1 MMYSNFC
8 FLWSVIQACFLPPQ
22 AGENTLNRR
31 SLAKERKGA
40 NKTMLELKNIRKSYV
55 SGDQTVIALDDVSL
69 AFREKEFV
77 SILGASGSGKTTMLN
92 IIGGL
97 DQYTSGDL
105 IINGRSTKEYKDR
118 DWDSY
123 RNHRIGF
130 VFQSYN
136 LIPHQTVLSN
146 VELALTLSGV
156 SKAERRRR
164 ATEVLNR
171 VGLGDQLHKRPSQMS
186 GGQMQRVAIARAL
199 VNDPDILLADEPTG
213 ALDTKT
219 SVQIMDLLREISAD
233 KLIIMVTHN
242 PELAEQYS
250 TRIVRLQDGKLLS
263 DSDPYIPE
271 PVQAVSEKPAK
282 KEKTSMSFGTALA
295 LSLNNLMTKK
305 GRTLL
310 TAFAGSIGI
319 IGIALILSLSSGVQ
333 DYIDGVQEDTL
344 ASYPV
349 QIEARSVDLTSMLS
363 SAAQM
368 KVESD
373 HPLDKVYS
381 SNIMGDMTELMQTQ
395 VQTNNLENYKAYL
408 DEHQDEYMAYAN
420 EISYGYS
427 VTPQVYTTLDDGS
440 VQRVN
445 PSPVIDE
452 MGMGTMMSANPMMSA
467 YSENYNVFTEL
478 RENETLRD
486 AEYELLEGSW
496 PENYDEIVLIVDP
509 HNEVSDY
516 TLYTLGFKDLSEVS
530 EMIQSSQDGETFT
543 TDDLTFT
550 YDELIGKTFSLITA
564 ADYYEDE
571 DGDGV
576 WNDRRGDDDYMK
588 ETVADGVQ
596 LKIVGIVRNTER
608 AAGVPG
614 GVGYTHALTEYIIKQ
629 ADNSAIVAAQ
639 KADPETDVLTGKPFD
654 ADAEQETAEEEPAAE
669 EAAPESAALTD
680 EQKAAL
686 APMAQSMG
694 MDPETMTDEQW
705 MQVAMAARQAQAEQ
719 AETAGPSD
727 ETLAVLTEMG
737 IDPASLSEEQLAYL
751 STMTPDQVRTM
762 MESYAAPTTNTYEGN
777 LENFGTADL
786 DSPASIYI
794 YPKSFEDKEAITDLI
809 ADYNAL
815 CTAEGREEDTL
826 DYTDLVGL
834 LMSSVTTII
843 NAISYVLIAF
853 VGISLVVSSIMI
865 GIITYISV
873 LERTKEIGILRAIGA
888 SKRDISNVFNAETL
902 IVGFVSGAM
911 GILITLL
918 LLIPTNI
925 IIDNLT
931 GIAGL
936 AALPVAG
943 AVILVVI
950 SMLLT
955 FIAGLIPS
963 RMAARKDPV
972 VALRSE

>member
-1 MMYSNFC
+1 
-8 FLWSVIQACFLPPQ
+8 
-22 AGENTLNRR
+22 
-31 SLAKERKGA
+31 
-40 NKTMLELKNIRKSYV
+40 MLELKNIRKSYV
-55 SGDQTVIALDDVSL
+55 SGDQTVMALDDVSL

-77 SILGASGSGKTTMLN
+77 SILGASGSGKTTLLN

-105 IINGRSTKEYKDR
+105 IIGGRSTKEYKDR

-136 LIPHQTVLSN
+136 LIPHQSVLSN

-199 VNDPDILLADEPTG
+199 VNNPDILLADEPTG

-242 PELAEQYS
+242 PELAEKYS

-271 PVQAVSEKPAK
+271 PVQAVSGKPAK
-282 KEKTSMSFGTALA
+282 KEKTSMSFSTALS

-368 KVESD
+368 KSESD
-373 HPLDKVYS
+373 HPLDKIYS

-395 VQTNNLENYKAYL
+395 VQTNNLESYKSYL
-408 DEHQDEYMAYAN
+408 ETHEEEYMAYAN

-440 VQRVN
+440 VQRIN

-452 MGMGTMMSANPMMSA
+452 MGMGAMMSSNPMMSA

-478 RENETLRD
+478 RENKTLRD

-496 PENYDEIVLIVDP
+496 PESYDEIVLIVDP

-530 EMIQSSQDGETFT
+530 EMMQSSQDGETFT

-550 YDELIGKTFSLITA
+550 YDQLIGKTFSLLTA

-576 WNDRRGDDDYMK
+576 WNDRRDDEDYMK
-588 ETVADGVQ
+588 ETVAEGVQ
-596 LKIVGIVRNTER
+596 LKIVGIVRNAER
-608 AAGVPG
+608 SGGVPG
-614 GVGYTHALTEYIIKQ
+614 GIGYTHDLTEYIIEQ

-654 ADAEQETAEEEPAAE
+654 ADTEQQPAEEEPAAE
-669 EAAPESAALTD
+669 ESAPGSAALTD
-680 EQKAAL
+680 EQKTAL

-719 AETAGPSD
+719 SETSGPSD

-737 IDPASLSEEQLAYL
+737 IDPASLSEEQLTYL
-751 STMTPDQVRTM
+751 STMTPDQVRAM

-777 LENFGTADL
+777 LENFGMADL
-786 DSPASIYI
+786 DSPSSIYI

-815 CTAEGREEDTL
+815 CTAEGREEDSL

-834 LMSSVTTII
+834 LMSSVTTIV

-918 LLIPTNI
+918 LLIPANMI
-925 IIDNLT
+925 IEHLT

-936 AALPVAG
+936 AVLPVAG
-943 AVILVVI
+943 AVILVVN

-963 RMAARKDPV
+963 KMAARKDPV

>member
-1 MMYSNFC
+1 
-8 FLWSVIQACFLPPQ
+8 
-22 AGENTLNRR
+22 
-31 SLAKERKGA
+31 
-40 NKTMLELKNIRKSYV
+40 MLELKNIRKSYI
-55 SGDQTVIALDDVSL
+55 SGDQTVMALDDVSL

-156 SKAERRRR
+156 TKAERRKR
-164 ATEVLNR
+164 AEEVLKR

-219 SVQIMDLLREISAD
+219 SVQIMDLLQEISKD

-242 PELAEQYS
+242 PELAEKYS
-250 TRIVRLQDGKLLS
+250 TRIVRLQDGKLTS
-263 DSDPYIPE
+263 DSNPYQPESE
-271 PVQAVSEKPAK
+271 PVSSSKPAK
-282 KEKTSMSFGTALA
+282 KEKTSMSFGTALS

-310 TAFAGSIGI
+310 TSFAGSIGI
-319 IGIALILSLSSGVQ
+319 IGIALILSLSNGTQ
-333 DYIDGVQEDTL
+333 AYINGVQEDTL

-349 QIEARSVDLTSMLS
+349 QIEARTADLTSMLS

-368 KVESD
+368 QTTND

-381 SNIMGDMTELMQTQ
+381 SNIMGDMTDLMQTQ
-395 VQTNNLENYKAYL
+395 IQTNNLESYKSYIEA
-408 DEHQDEYMAYAN
+408 HSDEYMEYAN
-420 EISYGYS
+420 EIAYHYN
-427 VTPQVYTTLDDGS
+427 VTPQVYTTLEDGS
-440 VQRVN
+440 IQRVN
-445 PSPVIDE
+445 PSPVIEE
-452 MGMGTMMSANPMMSA
+452 MGFAEMMSANAMMSSYA
-467 YSENYNVFTEL
+467 ENYNVFTEL
-478 RENETLRD
+478 KENEMLRD
-486 AEYELLEGSW
+486 AEYNLVEGSW

-509 HNEVSDY
+509 NNEISDY
-516 TLYTLGFKDLSEVS
+516 TLYTLGLKDLSEVS
-530 EMIQSSQDGETFT
+530 DMMKADQDGEAFSTE
-543 TDDLTFT
+543 DLTFT
-550 YDELIGKTFSLITA
+550 YDALIGKTFGLILSS
-564 ADYYEDE
+564 DYYEDE
-571 DGDGV
+571 DEDGV
-576 WNDRRGDDDYMK
+576 WVDRRDDEEYMK
-588 ETVADGVQ
+588 DVLADGVE
-596 LKIVGIVRNTER
+596 LKIVGIVRNAER
-608 AAGVPG
+608 TGGIPG
-614 GVGYTHALTEYIIKQ
+614 GIGYTHALTEYMIQ
-629 ADNSAIVAAQ
+629 EANDSAIVAAQ
-639 KADPETDVLTGKPFD
+639 QADPETDVLTGKPFD
-654 ADAEQETAEEEPAAE
+654 ADEQQAEAAE
-669 EAAPESAALTD
+669 DPSEAENVPESAAALTD

-694 MDPETMTDEQW
+694 MDPETMTEEQW
-705 MQVAMAARQAQAEQ
+705 MQVVQAAQQAEQ
-719 AETAGPSD
+719 PSGTAGGSNE

-737 IDPASLSEEQLAYL
+737 IDPESLSDEQLAYL
-751 STMTPDQVRTM
+751 SSMTPDQVRTM
-762 MESYAAPTTNTYEGN
+762 MESYAAPTSNTYEGN
-777 LENFGTADL
+777 LENFGMADL
-786 DSPASIYI
+786 DSPSSIYI
-794 YPKSFEDKEAITDLI
+794 YPKSFEDKESITDLI
-809 ADYNAL
+809 ADYNTI
-815 CTAEGREEDTL
+815 CTEDGREEDTI

-843 NAISYVLIAF
+843 NAISYILIAF

-911 GILITLL
+911 GIIITLL
-918 LLIPTNI
+918 LLIPTNMI
-925 IIDNLT
+925 IEKMT
-931 GIAGL
+931 GIGGL

-963 RMAARKDPV
+963 KMAARKDPV

>member
-1 MMYSNFC
+1 
-8 FLWSVIQACFLPPQ
+8 
-22 AGENTLNRR
+22 
-31 SLAKERKGA
+31 
-40 NKTMLELKNIRKSYV
+40 MLELKNIRKSYP
-55 SGDQTVIALDDVSL
+55 SGDQTIMALDDISL

-77 SILGASGSGKTTMLN
+77 AILGASGSGKTTMLN

-118 DWDSY
+118 DWDVY

-136 LIPHQTVLSN
+136 LIPHQSVLSN

-156 SKAERRRR
+156 SKAERRKR
-164 ATEVLNR
+164 AEEVLKR
-171 VGLGDQLHKRPSQMS
+171 VGLGDQFYKRPSQMS

-199 VNDPDILLADEPTG
+199 INDPDILLADEPTG

-219 SVQIMDLLREISAD
+219 SIQIMDLLREISKD

-242 PELAEQYS
+242 PDLAEKYS

-263 DSDPYIPE
+263 DSDPYLPE
-271 PVQAVSEKPAK
+271 GAETPSKPPVK
-282 KEKTSMSFGTALA
+282 KEKTSMSFLTALS

-319 IGIALILSLSSGVQ
+319 IGIALILSLSNGVQ
-333 DYIDGVQEDTL
+333 DYIDSVQEDTL

-349 QIEARSVDLTSMLS
+349 QIEARTADLTSMLS

-368 KVESD
+368 QTASE

-381 SNIMGDMTELMQTQ
+381 SNMMGDMTELMQTQ
-395 VQTNNLENYKAYL
+395 IQTNNLESYKAYIE
-408 DEHQDEYMAYAN
+408 DHQDQYLEYAN
-420 EISYGYS
+420 EISYRYS

-440 VQRVN
+440 VQQVN

-452 MGMGTMMSANPMMSA
+452 MGFAEIMSSNSMMSA
-467 YSENYNVFTEL
+467 YSESYNVFSEL
-478 RENETLRD
+478 RENETLRN
-486 AEYELLEGSW
+486 AEYELVEGSW
-496 PENYDEIVLIVDP
+496 PENYNELALIIDPNNEI
-509 HNEVSDY
+509 SDY
-516 TLYTLGFKDLSEVS
+516 TLYSLGLKDLSEVS
-530 EMIQSSQDGETFT
+530 EMMKASQDDESFVTE
-543 TDDLTFT
+543 DLTFT
-550 YDELIGKTFSLITA
+550 YDELIGRTFSLILA
-564 ADYYEDE
+564 SDYYEDE
-571 DGDGV
+571 DEDGI
-576 WNDRRGDDDYMK
+576 WTDHRDDEEYMK
-588 ETVADGVQ
+588 EVVAEGVQ
-596 LKIVGIVRNTER
+596 LKIVGIIRSTESSNEVLGGIGYVRE
-608 AAGVPG
+608 
-614 GVGYTHALTEYIIKQ
+614 LTDYLIEE
-629 ADNSAIVAAQ
+629 ANDSAIVAAQ
-639 KADPETDVLTGKPFD
+639 KANPETDVLTGKPFE
-654 ADAEQETAEEEPAAE
+654 ANEQEEKLSEEEPLE
-669 EAAPESAALTD
+669 EELEESTPEAAVLTE
-680 EQKAAL
+680 EQKASL
-686 APMAQSMG
+686 APVAQSMG
-694 MDPETMTDEQW
+694 MDPETLTEQQW
-705 MQVAMAARQAQAEQ
+705 MQVAMAVQQQEMGQPADGADSE
-719 AETAGPSD
+719 E

-737 IDPASLSEEQLAYL
+737 IDPATLSEDQLAYL

-762 MESYAAPTTNTYEGN
+762 MESYALPTANTYEGN
-777 LENFGTADL
+777 LESFGAADF
-786 DSPASIYI
+786 DSPSSIYI

-809 ADYNAL
+809 ADYNDH
-815 CTAEGREEDTL
+815 CIAEGRDEDTI
-826 DYTDLVGL
+826 DYTDIVGL

-843 NAISYVLIAF
+843 NAISYILIAF

-902 IVGFVSGAM
+902 IVGFVSGSM
-911 GILITLL
+911 GIIITVL
-918 LLIPTNI
+918 LLIPTNRI
-925 IIDNLT
+925 IEHVTSI
-931 GIAGL
+931 GGL
-936 AALPVAG
+936 AALPVGG

-963 RMAARKDPV
+963 KVAARKDPV